1 MLTHRKYKLK
11 TDSEEEI
18 RHEQMDTERRLR

>member
-1 MLTHRKYKLK
+1 MLTHTKYKLK
-11 TDSEEEI
+11 TDSKEDI